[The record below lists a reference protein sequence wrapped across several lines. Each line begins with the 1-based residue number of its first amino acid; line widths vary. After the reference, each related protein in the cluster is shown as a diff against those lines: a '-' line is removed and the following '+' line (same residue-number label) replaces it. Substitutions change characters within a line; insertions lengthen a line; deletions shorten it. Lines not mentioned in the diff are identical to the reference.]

1 MATSGEKRWPPMGNF
16 VATTG
21 EKPMAI
27 DRQRRSSGSRR
38 SYGRPVRIRTE
49 ATQHHPGRPADPG
62 ATEAPPAPRSNAA
75 TRARARASHRQCL

>member
-27 DRQRRSSGSRR
+27 DNWNRYPGACLGSESY
-38 SYGRPVRIRTE
+38 SYGYAFSAGLLEQWEWSELRC
-49 ATQHHPGRPADPG
+49 
-62 ATEAPPAPRSNAA
+62 AA
-75 TRARARASHRQCL
+75 